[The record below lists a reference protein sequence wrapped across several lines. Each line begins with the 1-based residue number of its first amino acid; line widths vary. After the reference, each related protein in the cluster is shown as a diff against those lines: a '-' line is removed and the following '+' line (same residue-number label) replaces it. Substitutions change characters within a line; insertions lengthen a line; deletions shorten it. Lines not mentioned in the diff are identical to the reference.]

1 MVEAWNLQSNREAA
15 ILFIV
20 EDVTYNICDQV
31 SLSENQ
37 LTKLCTYKILYVC
50 RDSMSFT
57 FDENILMLKSY
68 EKHLPKYINSENWEK
83 IKNLLCKFITTGWY
97 I

>member
-31 SLSENQ
+31 SLSEIDQIVHLQNFVCLQ
-37 LTKLCTYKILYVC
+37 RFHEFYIRREYPNVKVIRKTLTEVHQFGKLG
-50 RDSMSFT
+50 
-57 FDENILMLKSY
+57 
-68 EKHLPKYINSENWEK
+68 
-83 IKNLLCKFITTGWY
+83 KNKELIV
-97 I
+97 